1 MKVICF
7 PIGPLA
13 SNCYVVS
20 GGDHYLVIDPSVSP
34 DKVSG
39 SIEGFDHSKVKAI
52 LITHGH
58 NDHICMVNEWI
69 TRCPEA
75 DVYMSSSDDY
85 LLSDPVFNCSYMTG
99 RDTSFSFKYKESA
112 GEFMA
117 GDLSVSVIAT
127 PGHTKGSVCYK
138 VCDGE
143 SSVLFTGDTLFA
155 GSMGRTDM
163 EGGSPE
169 EMIISLSKLAKLPVS
184 LPVLPGHGNDS
195 TIGIELDTNP
205 YLIN

>member
-1 MKVICF
+1 MKVFCF

-13 SNCYVVS
+13 SNCYVIA
-20 GGDHYLVIDPSVSP
+20 GGDCFLVIDPSVSP

-39 SIEGFDHSKVKAI
+39 SDAGFSFSKVKAI

-58 NDHICMVNEWI
+58 NDHICKVNEWI
-69 TRCPEA
+69 GKCPEA
-75 DVYMSSSDDY
+75 DVYMSSSDAY
-85 LLSDPVFNCSYMTG
+85 LLKDPVFNCSYMTG
-99 RDTSFSFKYKESA
+99 RETSFSFEYKEAA
-112 GEFMA
+112 GEFLI

-127 PGHTKGSVCYK
+127 PGHTKGSVCYQ
-138 VCDGE
+138 VSDGD

-163 EGGSPE
+163 EGGNPE
-169 EMIISLSKLAKLPVS
+169 EMNSSLKKLARMPVS

-195 TIGIELDTNP
+195 TIGIERDTNP
-205 YLIN
+205 YLN